1 MVYKITLDMQEI
13 DKGKLIDYLIK
24 QDENIEIC
32 LGEDC
37 FYIWCNQQRDVA
49 ISMRNNKIT
58 KNYFIQTITKHP
70 DGNPNGAAQAWV
82 IEHLNRDEKMTQE
95 EKLQKDYQEMLNR
108 IENAKKCFLSIKE
121 GMIKKIKEDQK
132 EGGAENERRK

>member
-49 ISMRNNKIT
+49 ISMRNK
-58 KNYFIQTITKHP
+58 TITKHP

-132 EGGAENERRK
+132 EGGAENERGK

>member
-58 KNYFIQTITKHP
+58 KNYFIQIITKHP

-132 EGGAENERRK
+132 EGGAENERGK

>member
-37 FYIWCNQQRDVA
+37 F
-49 ISMRNNKIT
+49 
-58 KNYFIQTITKHP
+58 
-70 DGNPNGAAQAWV
+70 
-82 IEHLNRDEKMTQE
+82 
-95 EKLQKDYQEMLNR
+95 
-108 IENAKKCFLSIKE
+108 
-121 GMIKKIKEDQK
+121 
-132 EGGAENERRK
+132 